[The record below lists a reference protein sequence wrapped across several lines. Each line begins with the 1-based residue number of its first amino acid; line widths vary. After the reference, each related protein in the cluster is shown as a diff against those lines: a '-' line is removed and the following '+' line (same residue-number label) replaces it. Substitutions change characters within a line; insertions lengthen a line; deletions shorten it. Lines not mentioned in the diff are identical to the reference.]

1 MTRLSSVA
9 GLLVIPVV
17 AGLLAVA
24 YWAGQRGLADVFAR
38 EPRYEMDRWA
48 SGRLKPDQAQL
59 DAIQAELHKAQ
70 ALDPGNPNLLEDLGR
85 FYSARVERGL
95 AHDPA
100 VREMRQQ
107 SLAYFRKSVA
117 LRPTSGHAYINV
129 ALMKFRLGEIDQE
142 FSESLQQALRRSPWD
157 PKIQL
162 IAIELGLAAWQ
173 ALSDTTR
180 QATRSAIRLQGQWK
194 LVDQKPPILALLKRH
209 KRMELICLLE
219 PSANACGDS

>member
-1 MTRLSSVA
+1 MQLDVFMIDIVALPGYIGRMDAKMTAPR
-9 GLLVIPVV
+9 
-17 AGLLAVA
+17 
-24 YWAGQRGLADVFAR
+24 LADVVAR

-48 SGRLKPDQAQL
+48 TGKLKPDQNQL

-70 ALDPGNPNLLEDLGR
+70 ALDPDNPNLLEDLGR
-85 FYSARVERGL
+85 FYAARVETGRP
-95 AHDPA
+95 HDPS

-107 SLAYFRKSVA
+107 SLALFRQSVV
-117 LRPTSGHAYINV
+117 LRPTSGHAYINA